1 LSKIL
6 LVEDNLVN
14 RVLARDIL
22 VFNGFTVVEA
32 ETGVD
37 AIKRAKMDL
46 PDLIL
51 MDLHLP
57 QMDGITATK
66 YIKEDPDTSGIPV
79 VALTASAM
87 KEDLEKVMS
96 HGFDGYISKPIDI
109 DSFVKTVKEIIS
121 QRKDKTA

>member
-1 LSKIL
+1 MSKIL

-46 PDLIL
+46 PGAKREAIL
-51 MDLHLP
+51 
-57 QMDGITATK
+57 
-66 YIKEDPDTSGIPV
+66 
-79 VALTASAM
+79 
-87 KEDLEKVMS
+87 
-96 HGFDGYISKPIDI
+96 F
-109 DSFVKTVKEIIS
+109 
-121 QRKDKTA
+121 

>member
-1 LSKIL
+1 MSKIL

-14 RVLARDIL
+14 RVLARDVL
-22 VFNGFTVVEA
+22 VLNGFTVVEA

-37 AIKRAKMDL
+37 AIKRAKSDL

-51 MDLHLP
+51 MDLNLP
-57 QMDGITATK
+57 QMDGITATRC
-66 YIKEDPDTSGIPV
+66 IKEDPDTSGIPV

-87 KEDLEKVMS
+87 REDVEKVMS
-96 HGFDGYISKPIDI
+96 HGFDGYIPKPIDI